1 MATTTD
7 TTTPTDRTAPPER
20 TTADAPARVRESGT
34 PAVRLDGVRVA
45 FASRREALV
54 ALDALSL
61 EVAAGEVVAILGPNG
76 SGKSTLL
83 RVIDGLL
90 APTNGR
96 VEVEG
101 RRVTG
106 PDPAVGFVFQEPR
119 LLAWRSTLD
128 NVAYPLELRGV
139 GRRERR
145 ARALELLRLVGIARA
160 ADLQPHE
167 LSGGM
172 RQRAAIARA
181 LALEPSVLL
190 LDEPFSALDALTRD
204 RFNVELLRLWERTRT
219 TILLVT
225 HSIPEALFVADRV
238 AVLTPSPG
246 RVAGLVTSPLGRP
259 RTLADLA
266 SPDLARAAAE
276 LRAGLLATT
285 DDPATEGTE

>member
-1 MATTTD
+1 LATRTNDRTI
-7 TTTPTDRTAPPER
+7 PTDRTG
-20 TTADAPARVRESGT
+20 APARPDAAARPRV
-34 PAVRLDGVRVA
+34 PAIRLDDVLVTFPTRG
-45 FASRREALV
+45 SPLV
-54 ALDALSL
+54 ALDRVSL
-61 EVAAGEVVAILGPNG
+61 QVAAGEVVAILGPNG

-83 RVIDGLL
+83 RVVGGLL
-90 APTNGR
+90 SPASGT
-96 VEVEG
+96 VAVEG
-101 RRVTG
+101 RPVTG

-119 LLAWRSTLD
+119 LLAWRTTLD

-145 ARALELLRLVGIARA
+145 VRGLDLLALVGLARA
-160 ADLQPHE
+160 ADLRPHE

-181 LALEPSVLL
+181 LALEPHVLL

-238 AVLTPSPG
+238 VVLTSSPG
-246 RVAGLVTSPLGRP
+246 RVGGVVPSPLPRP
-259 RTLADLA
+259 RTVADLA
-266 SPDLARAAAE
+266 SPDLALASAE

-285 DDPATEGTE
+285 DDPPLLDAAEPTP

>member
-7 TTTPTDRTAPPER
+7 TTTPTEQ
-20 TTADAPARVRESGT
+20 TTASSRAPLRAPRA
-34 PAVRLDGVRVA
+34 PAVRLEDVRVE
-45 FASRREALV
+45 FATRREPLV
-54 ALDALSL
+54 ALDGLSL
-61 EVAAGEVVAILGPNG
+61 EVAAGEVLAIVGPNG

-90 APTNGR
+90 GPTSGR

-101 RRVTG
+101 RPVAG

-119 LLAWRSTLD
+119 LLAWRSTID

-160 ADLQPHE
+160 ADLRPHE

-238 AVLTPSPG
+238 VVLTPSPG
-246 RVAGLVTSPLGRP
+246 RVAGIVGSPLGRP

-285 DDPATEGTE
+285 DDPSAEVTE